1 MEYFVI
7 SENPNG
13 NLCARCFSSFTE
25 AADYVK
31 SIAPAKWS
39 LFQWRGS
46 QLFWLKG
53 SSFEDVSDLTR
64 DIFVNE
70 VLHG

>member
-7 SENPNG
+7 SENHNG

-25 AADYVK
+25 AEDYVK
-31 SIAPAKWS
+31 SVYSKWG

-53 SSFEDVSDLTR
+53 SSFEDISDLTR
-64 DIFVNE
+64 DIFVNG
-70 VLHG
+70 VLHD